1 MGRGQGLRPGGPT
14 LAAMLR
20 GRVQSPPPPAG
31 MVGGEG
37 DWKRRHAGGGG
48 VPQAL
53 GRAGKE
59 VLPSGGNNVTDGRG
73 WVGMRAARVEG
84 LRKEPDRLE
93 TGCSFR
99 GPPGSLVVRTWS
111 QPGNEILQKRK
122 KNWQDSE
129 AKGRIDDSKIG
140 TTGGLGRGDGLTRE
154 MCILKNLC

>member
-20 GRVQSPPPPAG
+20 GRVQSPPTPAG

-37 DWKRRHAGGGG
+37 DWKRRHSGGGG

-84 LRKEPDRLE
+84 LRKEPNRLE

-122 KNWQDSE
+122 KKLAGFRGEGANRRFQDRHYWGPWE
-129 AKGRIDDSKIG
+129 R
-140 TTGGLGRGDGLTRE
+140 
-154 MCILKNLC
+154 

>member
-1 MGRGQGLRPGGPT
+1 
-14 LAAMLR
+14 
-20 GRVQSPPPPAG
+20 
-31 MVGGEG
+31 
-37 DWKRRHAGGGG
+37 
-48 VPQAL
+48 
-53 GRAGKE
+53 
-59 VLPSGGNNVTDGRG
+59 
-73 WVGMRAARVEG
+73 MRAARVEG